1 MQKYT
6 LPMRA
11 IHWIMA
17 VLIITL
23 LAVGLWMTSL
33 PQDDVNRG
41 AIYGMHKSFGIL
53 ALIFVLIR
61 VANRMRSEVPAMPKE
76 ITYFYAKVSGIT
88 IFLLYVCMVAQPVSG
103 FLMSDF
109 SGYPVHFFGI
119 ALPSIVEKNPETGKL
134 FVTIH
139 EYLGFALIGL
149 ITLHLAGSLKHYF
162 SEKVNLLK
170 RIW

>member
-6 LPMRA
+6 LSMRV

-17 VLIITL
+17 ILLITL

-33 PQDDVNRG
+33 TQDDPSKGV
-41 AIYGMHKSFGIL
+41 IYGMHKSFGIL
-53 ALIFVLIR
+53 ALIFVILR
-61 VANRMRSEVPAMPKE
+61 VANKMRSEVPAMPKE
-76 ITYFYAKVSGIT
+76 ITYFYAKLSAGTVL
-88 IFLLYVCMVAQPVSG
+88 LLYICMIAQPISG

-109 SGYPVHFFGI
+109 SGYPVQFFGI
-119 ALPSIVEKNPETGKL
+119 TLPSIVEKNAETGKL
-134 FVTIH
+134 FAVLHGYI
-139 EYLGFALIGL
+139 GFALIGL
-149 ITLHLAGSLKHYF
+149 IALHLAGSLKHYF